1 MSIRDYLI
9 YMHTHIKIQCQLAIL
24 IDAAKEMHTNVKAA
38 WKSLFYIKLSLN
50 ELMEFIANHFDP
62 MNFM

>member
-1 MSIRDYLI
+1 
-9 YMHTHIKIQCQLAIL
+9 MHTHIKIQCQLAIL